1 MRFRLNEERGLEA
14 RLSYQ
19 PLYGKNSEL
28 PALLQ
33 GFSSH
38 SGIRPDGVWAETRE
52 LAPWILQQPRAAH
65 CFVLAGCHT
74 LDLDNN
80 VFFPAVWAASDPLSL
95 WVLRQRIS
103 YDAYKNKCK
112 NSVTITGIKWNL
124 FCGLGYWCDT
134 PVFWHLWCVLF
145 SLKNEDL
152 AFKLNG
158 SMNDCGISTVLHTVP
173 GTLVNRTSDVNPLP
187 SENIC
192 FVHLCKLMKKLW
204 VERAVLSG
212 SLRVC

>member
-1 MRFRLNEERGLEA
+1 MLSLLRVWVQSLVGKLRSRKLHGINKQIMCYLGSGGRTWAIPSSVLWSCERTY
-14 RLSYQ
+14 LSWVKEQ
-19 PLYGKNSEL
+19 TGM
-28 PALLQ
+28 
-33 GFSSH
+33 
-38 SGIRPDGVWAETRE
+38 
-52 LAPWILQQPRAAH
+52 
-65 CFVLAGCHT
+65 
-74 LDLDNN
+74 
-80 VFFPAVWAASDPLSL
+80 WAASDPLSL
-95 WVLRQRIS
+95 WVLRQCIS
-103 YDAYKNKCK
+103 YDAYKNQHK
-112 NSVTITGIKWNL
+112 NSVTIIGIKWNL
-124 FCGLGYWCDT
+124 FYGLGYWYDR
-134 PVFWHLWCVLF
+134 PDFWHLWCVLF

-173 GTLVNRTSDVNPLP
+173 GTLVNRTLEVNPLP